1 MNKLVQPLH
10 FAASTITNNEIEQKD
25 NLKVLHCKQ
34 RGKKKRLESPK
45 IEKKKRKKK
54 RKKNEKKEE
63 KKDKKYE
70 QNMYCHVQE
79 IEK

>member
-1 MNKLVQPLH
+1 M
-10 FAASTITNNEIEQKD
+10 I
-25 NLKVLHCKQ
+25 Q
-34 RGKKKRLESPK
+34 RCCIVNRGEKRKGQNRQK